1 MASDFTRVR
10 FLLDEHYPG
19 WLAEDLTA
27 DGYDTAALTSHR
39 PELRGADD
47 GRVLAAAVAEERV
60 VVTEDVST
68 FSSAVALVPD
78 HLGVVYCHHS
88 RYPRTRPGL
97 ERLRKALGALAA
109 EAPGGGNWGDDLD
122 NDLRG
127 RERRGACR
135 PRVQRSALP
144 GLAHDHRLRTC
155 SSFHESFHGD

>member
-27 DGYDTAALTSHR
+27 DGYDTVALTAHR
-39 PELRGADD
+39 PELRGVDD
-47 GRVLAAAVAEERV
+47 GRVLAAAVAEGRV

-68 FSSAVALVPD
+68 FSAAIALVPD

-88 RYPRTRPGL
+88 RYPRTRAGL

-109 EAPGGGNWGDDLD
+109 EAPAGLGEHPVIWWLSGG
-122 NDLRG
+122 
-127 RERRGACR
+127 
-135 PRVQRSALP
+135 P
-144 GLAHDHRLRTC
+144 G
-155 SSFHESFHGD
+155 